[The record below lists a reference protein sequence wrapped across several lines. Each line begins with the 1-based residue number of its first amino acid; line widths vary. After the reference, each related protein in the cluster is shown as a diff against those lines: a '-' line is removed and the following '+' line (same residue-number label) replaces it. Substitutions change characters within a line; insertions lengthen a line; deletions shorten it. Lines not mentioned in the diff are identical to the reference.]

1 MKDQKVEE
9 IDGDLV
15 IEFVN
20 GLIKEHKNF
29 SQEDFSSSM
38 NKNQAIWATHVTC
51 KRLAQESG
59 KKFYYEC
66 IRYIMEIPYE

>member
-9 IDGDLV
+9 IDRDLV

-20 GLIKEHKNF
+20 ELIKEHKNF
-29 SQEDFSSSM
+29 NPENISSTM
-38 NKNQAIWATHVTC
+38 NNNQAAWASHVTC

-66 IRYIMEIPYE
+66 ITYIMEIPYE